1 MNFISLAEYFS
12 IALFLLALL
21 LTLLAGFFARSKKY
35 VGVQTLTFYIYVLG
49 VAIWILFVL
58 LDIAKLD
65 KKTFQNIE
73 YGKLFLFSLTFFFSV
88 LFGYLWV
95 KSNKL
100 IWLSLFLLSVIFYSI
115 IFYSGNL
122 W

>member
-21 LTLLAGFFARSKKY
+21 LTLLAVFFAHSKKY
-35 VGVQTLTFYIYVLG
+35 VGVQTFTFYIYVLG

-73 YGKLFLFSLTFFFSV
+73 YGKLFLFSLIFLSLLLLLFFS
-88 LFGYLWV
+88 
-95 KSNKL
+95 
-100 IWLSLFLLSVIFYSI
+100 
-115 IFYSGNL
+115 
-122 W
+122 